1 MALNKVE
8 DYLKSNGGFASIKTL
23 KKKLGLNKKQVL
35 HYIHNSFCLK
45 PVDPI
50 LCGSGKVF
58 IPVFKYFE
66 YPNAKI
72 EYYKRLYLLRKTNR
86 NKKVEIQNP
95 TETKEVIINDEEE
108 NNWTV
113 V

>member
-23 KKKLGLNKKQVL
+23 KKKLNLNKKQVL
-35 HYIHNSFCLK
+35 YYIHNSFCLK
-45 PVDPI
+45 PVNPI

-66 YPNAKI
+66 YPNAKT
-72 EYYKRLYLLRKTNR
+72 EYYKRLYLRKTIR
-86 NKKVEIQNP
+86 SKKVDIPNP